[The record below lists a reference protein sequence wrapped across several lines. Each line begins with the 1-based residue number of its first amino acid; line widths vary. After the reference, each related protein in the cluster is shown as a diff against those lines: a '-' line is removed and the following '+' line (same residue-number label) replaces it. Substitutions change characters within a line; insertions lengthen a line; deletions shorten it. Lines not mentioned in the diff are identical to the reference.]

1 MADIADRTGFVG
13 CGEMGFMVLA
23 AALEAGVLE
32 ASATVVAERDPSR
45 HARLTDRGV
54 SVVTSPGELPW
65 CDRVIMAVRPQ
76 QFAEAAAELGRDD
89 RGRLVV
95 SVMAGIGSD
104 SIREA
109 LGETTRVIC
118 VMPNAPV
125 RVREGM
131 SVLMPASS
139 ATPADLDL
147 AGSLFGTI
155 GATAELPESALWG
168 VTAVSGSG
176 PGYVA
181 FMAEAMVAA
190 AVDVGIDPEVA
201 AILVSQTIAGTGRL
215 LIEGDLDAAA
225 LRQAVAT
232 PAGTTEAGLGA
243 MVDRDFPET
252 IRAAVRAARDRG
264 QQLADGQ

>member
-104 SIREA
+104 TIRTA
-109 LGETTRVIC
+109 LGSGTRVIC

-125 RVREGM
+125 RVHAGM
-131 SVLMPASS
+131 CAVMPSETATDDDVTFKNGGQSNDQLVISS
-139 ATPADLDL
+139 
-147 AGSLFGTI
+147 
-155 GATAELPESALWG
+155 
-168 VTAVSGSG
+168 
-176 PGYVA
+176 
-181 FMAEAMVAA
+181 
-190 AVDVGIDPEVA
+190 
-201 AILVSQTIAGTGRL
+201 
-215 LIEGDLDAAA
+215 
-225 LRQAVAT
+225 
-232 PAGTTEAGLGA
+232 
-243 MVDRDFPET
+243 
-252 IRAAVRAARDRG
+252 
-264 QQLADGQ
+264 